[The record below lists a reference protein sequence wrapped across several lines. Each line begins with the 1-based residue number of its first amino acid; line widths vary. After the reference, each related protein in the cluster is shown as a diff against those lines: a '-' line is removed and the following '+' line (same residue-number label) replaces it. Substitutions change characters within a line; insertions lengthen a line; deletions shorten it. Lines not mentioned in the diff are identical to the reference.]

1 MISRARCVTSCPG
14 FAPLQRD
21 VHLAS
26 LDQCT
31 ALTGFARA
39 HVIRFCFTLLLTS
52 QRTLLL
58 LHKERRHR
66 SPWLTPADSCVSND
80 SEEEAQQGERRVII
94 PEPPGLE
101 LPGLPDFLF
110 PRSVETEARVVQSGV
125 IANAGSR
132 LRPRHTEMKDM
143 RLFEDI
149 VSEEVSD
156 KCFDQALVFF
166 SVGTHGRREGKA
178 LTAWW
183 VASCDTASR
192 IGVTH

>member
-1 MISRARCVTSCPG
+1 M
-14 FAPLQRD
+14 
-21 VHLAS
+21 
-26 LDQCT
+26 
-31 ALTGFARA
+31 
-39 HVIRFCFTLLLTS
+39 
-52 QRTLLL
+52 

-66 SPWLTPADSCVSND
+66 SPWITPADSCVSND

-110 PRSVETEARVVQSGV
+110 LRGVETEARVVQRGV
-125 IANAGSR
+125 IGNAGSP
-132 LRPRHTEMKDM
+132 LRPRKKEMKGM

-166 SVGTHGRREGKA
+166 QLERMVEERERHSLRGGSLHVIRLQESESHTEEIINRFRTVPLFHRNTSK
-178 LTAWW
+178 
-183 VASCDTASR
+183 D
-192 IGVTH
+192 